1 MRSHMNNIKVTHL
14 SKEISIAQHQE
25 FEGGVSEVTS
35 VQEVAILP
43 TGSHDWVIMKYDDT
57 LDSLIET
64 LQNARTLI
72 EKVPLKLTL
81 SMMAKQ
87 EDLSYGVPKVWDVDD
102 IIDTYDS
109 SPDLTLKEL
118 SRRSGWSV
126 GELLSLLTHEDVSN
140 D

>member
-1 MRSHMNNIKVTHL
+1 MNTNNIKVKHL
-14 SKEISIAQHQE
+14 NRDISIAHHKE

-57 LDSLIET
+57 LDSLIKT

-72 EKVPLKLTL
+72 EK
-81 SMMAKQ
+81 Q
-87 EDLSYGVPKVWDVDD
+87 EDLAHGVPKVWDVDD
-102 IIDTYDS
+102 IVDTYDS

>member
-43 TGSHDWVIMKYDDT
+43 TSSHDWVIMKYDDT

-72 EKVPLKLTL
+72 EK
-81 SMMAKQ
+81 Q
-87 EDLSYGVPKVWDVDD
+87 EDEY
-102 IIDTYDS
+102 YD
-109 SPDLTLKEL
+109 
-118 SRRSGWSV
+118 
-126 GELLSLLTHEDVSN
+126 
-140 D
+140 

>member
-1 MRSHMNNIKVTHL
+1 MRSHMNNIRVTHL
-14 SKEISIAQHQE
+14 SEEISIAQHKE
-25 FEGGVSEVTS
+25 FEGGVSEVIS

-72 EKVPLKLTL
+72 QKRK
-81 SMMAKQ
+81 
-87 EDLSYGVPKVWDVDD
+87 DLEYGVPKVWDVDD

-109 SPDLTLKEL
+109 SPNLTLKEL

-126 GELLSLLTHEDVSN
+126 GELLSLLTHEDVS
-140 D
+140 DD

>member
-14 SKEISIAQHQE
+14 SEDISIAQHQE
-25 FEGGVSEVTS
+25 FEGGVSEMTS
-35 VQEVAILP
+35 VQEIAILP
-43 TGSHDWVIMKYDDT
+43 TGYHDWVIMKYDDT

-72 EKVPLKLTL
+72 EKRK
-81 SMMAKQ
+81 
-87 EDLSYGVPKVWDVDD
+87 DLAYGVPKVWDADD

-109 SPDLTLKEL
+109 SPDLTLQEL

>member
-25 FEGGVSEVTS
+25 FEGGVSEMTS
-35 VQEVAILP
+35 VQEIAILP
-43 TGSHDWVIMKYDDT
+43 TGYHDWVIMKYDDT

-72 EKVPLKLTL
+72 ERVPLKLTL

-87 EDLSYGVPKVWDVDD
+87 EDLAYGVPKVWDADD

-109 SPDLTLKEL
+109 SPDLTLQEL

>member
-14 SKEISIAQHQE
+14 SKEISIAQHKE
-25 FEGGVSEVTS
+25 FEGGVSEVIS

-72 EKVPLKLTL
+72 EKRK
-81 SMMAKQ
+81 
-87 EDLSYGVPKVWDVDD
+87 DLEYGVPKVWDVDD

-126 GELLSLLTHEDVSN
+126 GELLSLLTHEDVS
-140 D
+140 DD

>member
-1 MRSHMNNIKVTHL
+1 MRSHMNNIRVTHL
-14 SKEISIAQHQE
+14 SEEISIAQHKE
-25 FEGGVSEVTS
+25 FEGGVSEVIS

-72 EKVPLKLTL
+72 EKRK
-81 SMMAKQ
+81 
-87 EDLSYGVPKVWDVDD
+87 DLEYGVPKVWDVDD

-126 GELLSLLTHEDVSN
+126 RELLSLLTHEDVSN

>member
-1 MRSHMNNIKVTHL
+1 MI
-14 SKEISIAQHQE
+14 
-25 FEGGVSEVTS
+25 S

-72 EKVPLKLTL
+72 EKRK
-81 SMMAKQ
+81 
-87 EDLSYGVPKVWDVDD
+87 DLEYGVPKVWDVDD

-126 GELLSLLTHEDVSN
+126 RELLSLLTHEDVSN

>member
-1 MRSHMNNIKVTHL
+1 M
-14 SKEISIAQHQE
+14 
-25 FEGGVSEVTS
+25 TS

-72 EKVPLKLTL
+72 EKKQQLT
-81 SMMAKQ
+81 
-87 EDLSYGVPKVWDVDD
+87 YGVPKVWDADD

-109 SPDLTLKEL
+109 SPDLTLQEL
-118 SRRSGWSV
+118 SLRSGWSV
-126 GELLSLLTHEDVSN
+126 GELLSLLTHDAN
-140 D
+140 YHD

>member
-1 MRSHMNNIKVTHL
+1 MRSHMNNIRVTHL
-14 SKEISIAQHQE
+14 SEEISIAQHKE

-72 EKVPLKLTL
+72 EKRK
-81 SMMAKQ
+81 
-87 EDLSYGVPKVWDVDD
+87 DLEYGVPKVWDVDD

-126 GELLSLLTHEDVSN
+126 GELLSLLTHEDVS
-140 D
+140 DD

>member
-14 SKEISIAQHQE
+14 SEDISIAQHQE

-43 TGSHDWVIMKYDDT
+43 SGSHDWVIMKYDDT

-72 EKVPLKLTL
+72 EKRK
-81 SMMAKQ
+81 
-87 EDLSYGVPKVWDVDD
+87 DLAYGVPKVWDVDD

-109 SPDLTLKEL
+109 SPDLTLQEL

-126 GELLSLLTHEDVSN
+126 GELLSLLTHEDVN
-140 D
+140 HD

>member
-1 MRSHMNNIKVTHL
+1 MCSHMNNIKVTHL

-43 TGSHDWVIMKYDDT
+43 TSSHDWVIMKYDDN

-64 LQNARTLI
+64 LKNARTLI
-72 EKVPLKLTL
+72 EK
-81 SMMAKQ
+81 Q
-87 EDLSYGVPKVWDVDD
+87 EDIAYGVPKVWDVDD
-102 IIDTYDS
+102 IIDIYDT

-118 SRRSGWSV
+118 SKRSGWTV
-126 GELLSLLTHEDVSN
+126 RELLSLLTHEDEYN

>member
-14 SKEISIAQHQE
+14 SEDISIAQHQE

-43 TGSHDWVIMKYDDT
+43 SGSDDWVIMRYDNT

-72 EKVPLKLTL
+72 EKRRDI
-81 SMMAKQ
+81 
-87 EDLSYGVPKVWDVDD
+87 EHDIPKVWDADD

-109 SPDLTLKEL
+109 SPDITLKEL
-118 SRRSGWSV
+118 SLRSGWSV
-126 GELLSLLTHEDVSN
+126 GELLSLLTHDAN
-140 D
+140 YHD

>member
-1 MRSHMNNIKVTHL
+1 MRNHMNNIRVTHL
-14 SKEISIAQHQE
+14 SEDISIAQHQE

-43 TGSHDWVIMKYDDT
+43 SGSDDWVIMRYDNT

-72 EKVPLKLTL
+72 EKRRHV
-81 SMMAKQ
+81 
-87 EDLSYGVPKVWDVDD
+87 EHDIPKVWDADD

-109 SPDLTLKEL
+109 SPDITLKEL
-118 SRRSGWSV
+118 SLRSGWSV
-126 GELLSLLTHEDVSN
+126 GELLSLLTHDAN
-140 D
+140 YHD